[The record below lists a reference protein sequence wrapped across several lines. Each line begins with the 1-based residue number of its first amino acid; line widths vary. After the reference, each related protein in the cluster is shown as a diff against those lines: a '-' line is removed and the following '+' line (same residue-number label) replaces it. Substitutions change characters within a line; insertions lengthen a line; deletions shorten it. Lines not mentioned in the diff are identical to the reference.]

1 MKKKIGYGVIVGGL
15 IPILIYGLIMF
26 LFFNYNQKMTVEV
39 ESSALLFGL
48 GINAITTWFLF
59 RKNKEY
65 FGRGIMISTFIYF
78 IIWVIK
84 FVL

>member
-1 MKKKIGYGVIVGGL
+1 MKKKIGLGVIVGTIIPIIVFGL
-15 IPILIYGLIMF
+15 IYL
-26 LFFNYNQKMTVEV
+26 LFSVNNQVMTIEV

-48 GINAITTWFLF
+48 GINALTTWFLF

-78 IIWVIK
+78 IIWVFK